1 MGVSNHHQWDRATLI
16 HADPSATLATRRT
29 DLVAHRDLSRQ
40 DTLASLPTVQ
50 AAGLCGGVKY
60 WAGQFNDAN
69 LALALTGLDP
79 DLQDFLKLAAQYRL
93 D

>member
-1 MGVSNHHQWDRATLI
+1 MQTPAQPL
-16 HADPSATLATRRT
+16 PTRRT

-40 DTLASLPTVQ
+40 DTLTSLPTVQ

-79 DLQDFLKLAAQYRL
+79 DLQGFLKLAAQYRL